1 MHIYFTLKEQI
12 YIPIIV
18 IMKVKQ
24 KTFEKR
30 LWKFDTSYCTFPLS
44 LNSFY
49 QNIFI
54 AKTKGIYIS
63 YIYFQIMT
71 FLKTGINKLYIYIY
85 IYIYKPI
92 IGQD

>member
-44 LNSFY
+44 LKLILSKHFY
-49 QNIFI
+49 CKNKRYLYF
-54 AKTKGIYIS
+54 IYIFS
-63 YIYFQIMT
+63 NYDIFENW
-71 FLKTGINKLYIYIY
+71 NK
-85 IYIYKPI
+85 
-92 IGQD
+92 